1 MLNDHRHRASA
12 AAAEHE
18 EGPSDSAEF
27 RDIHALT
34 PPSHPSRGRRRELW
48 EGGSHRSSSLSIGSD
63 AASEG
68 FTTMSREFNAM
79 VVAGSTMPN
88 DGGNGGNVD
97 DGPQNQLARIGE
109 DELEETNPLAIVPD
123 NNPFPSP
130 RRPPP
135 EIDSAA
141 SSSADEVRVHLV
153 KKEEVESKISA
164 WQTAEVAK
172 INNRFKREE
181 AIINGWESEQVEKAT
196 ARLKKIEGNGEDAER
211 CGKSAPEG
219 GGEAG
224 VGGGQE
230 GNQDG
235 SILAEFLAVAVDAA
249 KSAGEVIR
257 KGFYQTKHV
266 EHKGQVDLVTET
278 DKACEELIFNHLKK
292 HYPDH
297 KFIGEETSAAF
308 GTAELTDEPTWIVDP
323 LDGTTNFVHGFPF
336 VCVSI
341 GLAIGK
347 VPTVGVVYNPII
359 GELFTG
365 VRGQGAFLNGNP
377 IKASSQSELLKALL
391 VTEVGTKRDKS
402 TVDATTNRINNLLFK
417 VRSLRM
423 CGSLALNL
431 CGIACGRLDLCY
443 EIGFGGPWDVAAGA
457 VIVHEAGGLVFDPS
471 GGDFDLMSCRV
482 AASNCHLKDAFILV
496 LTETD

>member
-1 MLNDHRHRASA
+1 MDPDLDMLNDHRHRASAAAPAA

-34 PPSHPSRGRRRELW
+34 PPSNPSRGRRRELW

-79 VVAGSTMPN
+79 VVAGSTMQN

-130 RRPPP
+130 RRPLP

-141 SSSADEVRVHLV
+141 SSSGDEVRVHLV

-196 ARLKKIEGNGEDAER
+196 VWLKKIERKLDEQRARAMEKMQNDVAKAHQKAAEKR
-211 CGKSAPEG
+211 ASA
-219 GGEAG
+219 EA
-224 VGGGQE
+224 
-230 GNQDG
+230 
-235 SILAEFLAVAVDAA
+235 
-249 KSAGEVIR
+249 KR
-257 KGFYQTKHV
+257 
-266 EHKGQVDLVTET
+266 
-278 DKACEELIFNHLKK
+278 
-292 HYPDH
+292 
-297 KFIGEETSAAF
+297 
-308 GTAELTDEPTWIVDP
+308 
-323 LDGTTNFVHGFPF
+323 
-336 VCVSI
+336 
-341 GLAIGK
+341 
-347 VPTVGVVYNPII
+347 
-359 GELFTG
+359 
-365 VRGQGAFLNGNP
+365 
-377 IKASSQSELLKALL
+377 
-391 VTEVGTKRDKS
+391 GTKVAKAFELANFLRAVGRAPSK
-402 TVDATTNRINNLLFK
+402 
-417 VRSLRM
+417 RS
-423 CGSLALNL
+423 
-431 CGIACGRLDLCY
+431 
-443 EIGFGGPWDVAAGA
+443 F
-457 VIVHEAGGLVFDPS
+457 F
-471 GGDFDLMSCRV
+471 
-482 AASNCHLKDAFILV
+482 
-496 LTETD
+496 